1 MTQTLTW
8 VIIFFTVSKI
18 KNIEEIIEMVFL
30 CLGKNSLLENP
41 SKGLSLS
48 IHVSVEIPDKI
59 YDDIHF
65 EYLSFDIFNIYTNY
79 PKSSFNN
86 FVNRN
91 YSIWGFEILFEVDS
105 KTNNI
110 NKAIISSRYTHGV
123 ELMKMRGL
131 IDSKNFPE
139 DARKNLDLALSEIRE
154 FIVQQYIDRMGQRYR
169 E

>member
-8 VIIFFTVSKI
+8 VIIFFTMSKI
-18 KNIEEIIEMVFL
+18 KNIGEIVERAFL
-30 CLGKNSLLENP
+30 CLDKNSLLESP
-41 SKGLSLS
+41 RKGQFLSVLVS
-48 IHVSVEIPDKI
+48 IETPDKI

-65 EYLSFDIFNIYTNY
+65 EYLNFEAFATYTDYTSNFD
-79 PKSSFNN
+79 
-86 FVNRN
+86 NRN
-91 YSIWGFEILFEVDS
+91 YNLWGFEILFEVDS

-139 DARKNLDLALSEIRE
+139 DARKNLDLALNEIKE
-154 FIVQQYIDRMGQRYR
+154 FIVQQY
-169 E
+169 

>member
-1 MTQTLTW
+1 M
-8 VIIFFTVSKI
+8 SKI

-30 CLGKNSLLENP
+30 CLGKNSLLESP
-41 SKGLSLS
+41 SKGLNLS
-48 IHVSVEIPDKI
+48 VHVSITTPDKI

-65 EYLSFDIFNIYTNY
+65 EYLNFDIFDIYTNY
-79 PKSSFNN
+79 PKSS
-86 FVNRN
+86 

-154 FIVQQYIDRMGQRYR
+154 FIVQQYIDRIGQR
-169 E
+169 